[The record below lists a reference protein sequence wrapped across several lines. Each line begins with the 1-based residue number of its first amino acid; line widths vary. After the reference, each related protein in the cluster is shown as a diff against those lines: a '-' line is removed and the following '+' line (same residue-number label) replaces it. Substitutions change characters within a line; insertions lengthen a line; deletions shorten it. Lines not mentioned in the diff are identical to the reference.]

1 MIQVNDNFSDFVFL
15 GSLFVQVVG
24 EVKVGKT
31 SILRRYTKDI
41 FTNDNK
47 ATVMRPFSILIWDL
61 CFSCWFDM
69 LICSDWCWF
78 WSESHSTGST
88 HNSTITIVGYCR
100 TRTIHTNDSC
110 LLSWREC
117 CRCCL
122 RYHKVRPS
130 SHIFSVTTIEKI
142 LHKSHSQSIEE
153 KQEQWQIWLSIVCV
167 CVDVFVK
174 RANIWS
180 CEALEGRYRQE
191 SEASKWE
198 ADSCDPTR
206 QQSMSNFKFLFF
218 TCFLLS
224 LV

>member
-1 MIQVNDNFSDFVFL
+1 
-15 GSLFVQVVG
+15 
-24 EVKVGKT
+24 
-31 SILRRYTKDI
+31 
-41 FTNDNK
+41 
-47 ATVMRPFSILIWDL
+47 MRPFSILIWDL

-153 KQEQWQIWLSIVCV
+153 KQEQWQIWLSIMCGCV
-167 CVDVFVK
+167 CKESQHLKLWSVGRKISTRKWSFQMRSRFLWSYSPTKYVK
-174 RANIWS
+174 FQIS
-180 CEALEGRYRQE
+180 FFYMFSTFTCLTLCY
-191 SEASKWE
+191 
-198 ADSCDPTR
+198 
-206 QQSMSNFKFLFF
+206 FFF
-218 TCFLLS
+218 TWTDWFNERRNS
-224 LV
+224 